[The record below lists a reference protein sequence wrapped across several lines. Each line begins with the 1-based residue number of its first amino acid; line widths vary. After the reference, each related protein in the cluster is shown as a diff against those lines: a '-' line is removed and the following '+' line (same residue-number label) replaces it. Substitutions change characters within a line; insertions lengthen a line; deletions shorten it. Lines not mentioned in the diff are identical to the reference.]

1 MMASEILVI
10 DDNSD
15 IRILISGILKDK
27 GFSVREAAN
36 FDQALMEINKKV
48 PDVAVIDV
56 KLDKGDNDGIKLLTQ
71 LKKIDDDVPVIMIS
85 GHANVQMA
93 IDSLKLGAFE
103 FMQKPFS
110 SERLLNFVNRALENI
125 DLKKEKRTLESKLF
139 HSYDIVGQS
148 RAIEEVKS
156 LIVKLASTES
166 RVFISG
172 PAGSGKELVARQIHK
187 KSQRSGKPFV
197 VVNGALLDPEK
208 YEHELFG
215 SENSDGT
222 INYGFFE
229 QAKDGTLLIDEVS
242 EIPLETQAKILRVLI
257 DQKFRRVG
265 GFKEINVNV
274 RIISISSKNVREE
287 IDKGNFREDLYHRL
301 NVVPIFLP
309 ALKDRTEDIPLLL
322 NYFSKKISELNG
334 ISETKLDT
342 EFDLFY
348 QYNWPGNVR
357 ELRNLVERI
366 SILSVNEEKLN
377 VNNIV
382 NDALSQKNNK
392 TSSDSRN
399 NVLSYPLKEAREKF
413 EKDYLTSQLKK
424 HKGNISKTAEIVGME
439 RSALH
444 RKLKTLGIKGVN

>member
-1 MMASEILVI
+1 MTNEVLVI

-15 IRILISGILKDK
+15 IRLLISSILKDK
-27 GFSVREAAN
+27 GFNVREAAN
-36 FDQALMEINKKV
+36 FSQALMEIKKKV
-48 PDVAVIDV
+48 PEVAIIDV
-56 KLDKGDNDGIKLLTQ
+56 KLDKGDNDGIELLTH

-93 IDSLKLGAFE
+93 VNSLKLGAFE

-110 SERLLNFVNRALENI
+110 SERLLNFVNRALENMN
-125 DLKKEKRTLESKLF
+125 LKKEKRILESKLF
-139 HSYDIVGQS
+139 HSYDIVGKSQS
-148 RAIEEVKS
+148 IQEVKA
-156 LIVKLASTES
+156 LIIKLGSTES
-166 RVFISG
+166 RIFISG

-187 KSQRSGKPFV
+187 KSHRSNKPFV

-208 YEHELFG
+208 YELELFG
-215 SENSDGT
+215 SETSDGT

-229 QAKDGTLLIDEVS
+229 KAKDGTLLIDEVC

-265 GFKEINVNV
+265 GSKEINVNV
-274 RIISISSKNVREE
+274 RIVSISSKNIREE
-287 IDKGNFREDLYHRL
+287 VDKGNFREDLYHRL
-301 NVVPIFLP
+301 NVVPVFLP

-322 NYFSKKISELNG
+322 KYFSKKISELNG
-334 ISETKLDT
+334 ISETELDT
-342 EFDLFY
+342 NFDLFY
-348 QYNWPGNVR
+348 KYNWPGNVR

-377 VNNIV
+377 VNNIIQ
-382 NDALSQKNNK
+382 DALSQKNAR
-392 TSSDSRN
+392 TSLDFRS
-399 NVLSYPLKEAREKF
+399 NVLSYPLKEARGKF
-413 EKDYLTSQLKK
+413 EKDYLTSQLKM
-424 HKGNISKTAEIVGME
+424 HRGNISKTAEFVGME

>member
-1 MMASEILVI
+1 MTNEILVI

-15 IRILISGILKDK
+15 IRMLISSILNDN

-36 FDQALMEINKKV
+36 FDQALLEINKKL
-48 PDVAVIDV
+48 PNVAVIDV
-56 KLDKGDNDGIKLLTQ
+56 KLDKGDNDGIELLNHI
-71 LKKIDDDVPVIMIS
+71 KKIDNDLPVIMIS

-93 IDSLKLGAFE
+93 VDSLKLGAFE

-110 SERLLNFVNRALENI
+110 TERLLNFVNRAIENI
-125 DLKKEKRTLESKLF
+125 DLKKAKSILESKLF
-139 HSYDIVGQS
+139 HSYEVIGQS
-148 RAIEEVKS
+148 QAMGKVRD
-156 LIVKLASTES
+156 LIAKLSSAES

-187 KSQRSGKPFV
+187 KSSRSTKSFIV
-197 VVNGALLDPEK
+197 VSGVLLDPEK
-208 YEHELFG
+208 YELQLFG
-215 SENSDGT
+215 SENKDGT

-229 QAKDGTLLIDEVS
+229 QAKDGTLLIDEIS

-257 DQKFRRVG
+257 EQKFKRING
-265 GFKEINVNV
+265 SKEINVNV
-274 RIISISSKNVREE
+274 RIISTSSKDIREE
-287 IDKGNFREDLYHRL
+287 VDKGNFREDLYHRL

-334 ISETKLDT
+334 ISETKINSDY
-342 EFDLFY
+342 DLFY
-348 QYNWPGNVR
+348 KYGWPGNVR

-366 SILSVNEEKLN
+366 SILAVNEKQIN
-377 VNNIV
+377 VNSLV
-382 NDALSQKNNK
+382 KDALSQKNIKDASESFENI
-392 TSSDSRN
+392 
-399 NVLSYPLKEAREKF
+399 LSYPLKVARENF

-424 HKGNISKTAEIVGME
+424 YKGNISKTAEFIGME

-444 RKLKTLGIKGVN
+444 RKLKTLGIKDIN

>member
-1 MMASEILVI
+1 MTNEILVI

-15 IRILISGILKDK
+15 IRMLISSILNDN

-36 FDQALMEINKKV
+36 FDQALLEINKKL
-48 PDVAVIDV
+48 PNVAVIDV
-56 KLDKGDNDGIKLLTQ
+56 KLDKGDNDGIELLNHI
-71 LKKIDDDVPVIMIS
+71 KKIDNDLPVIMIS

-93 IDSLKLGAFE
+93 VDSLKLGAFE

-110 SERLLNFVNRALENI
+110 TERLLNFVNRAIENI
-125 DLKKEKRTLESKLF
+125 DLKKAKSILESKLF
-139 HSYDIVGQS
+139 HSYEVIGQS
-148 RAIEEVKS
+148 QAMGKVRD
-156 LIVKLASTES
+156 LIAKLSSAES

-187 KSQRSGKPFV
+187 KSSRSTKSFIV
-197 VVNGALLDPEK
+197 VSGVLLDPEK
-208 YEHELFG
+208 YELQLFG
-215 SENSDGT
+215 SENKDGT

-229 QAKDGTLLIDEVS
+229 QAKDGTLLIDEIS

-257 DQKFRRVG
+257 EQKFIRING
-265 GFKEINVNV
+265 TKEIKVNV
-274 RIISISSKNVREE
+274 RIISTSSKDIREE

-334 ISETKLDT
+334 ISETKINSDC
-342 EFDLFY
+342 DLFY
-348 QYNWPGNVR
+348 KYGWPGNVR

-366 SILSVNEEKLN
+366 SILAVNEKQIN
-377 VNNIV
+377 VNSLV
-382 NDALSQKNNK
+382 KDALSQKNIKDASESFENI
-392 TSSDSRN
+392 
-399 NVLSYPLKEAREKF
+399 LSYPLKVARENF

-424 HKGNISKTAEIVGME
+424 YKGNISKTAEFIGME

-444 RKLKTLGIKGVN
+444 RKLKTLGIKDIN